1 MSNYIY
7 ILKKNLI
14 GETVIKLK
22 AERVPFQLNDIVYV
36 ADLNKKIHSRWQTI
50 KRNDKVVTLIKKPE
64 NAVSINFEEVLGN
77 KYNKKVNLL
86 TDEEANILE
95 KYFIHKI
102 KILPFYDIE
111 GKNKVESAVLATLRK
126 NDYDIEVYTNI
137 IKNHTENVNF
147 GDYNVIISSEF
158 GVFVYICVNGN
169 LFESQELFEEF
180 QRELNEEEKIR
191 KLLLNSSMLTE
202 DGVNLK
208 IGYRKYYIVESE
220 KSEEYYAQVNKIL
233 ESKGFTNIYVLNSLM
248 LAKKIYE
255 NINSKNEIV
264 VDKDSHFGVLQM
276 LMPQYINSKNT
287 NINRDK
293 IKFVPQD
300 SYEIDENQK
309 AVLAQMNENV
319 YIKAAAGSGKTI
331 LLLAKAYE
339 VAVANPQKDFLI
351 ICYNAKLA
359 EDIRIQAENTGK
371 VIENLKIKTLDK
383 FIQEEI
389 TQYGDPH
396 NGETFKI
403 RKEIFVENVRSGKYT
418 KKFGGIFVDEMQ
430 QLEEKWIEALICC
443 LDENKYMVLAGDYYQ
458 QINKD
463 KNSEEYDDEI
473 IEEFSNEYFYIG
485 ECKFKKI
492 ILDRNYRNADNIV
505 KIINKMLKQIIFY
518 IDELNIPIENE
529 KKIVVQGKG
538 IRKNTDIPKY
548 FNVYSEEEEIEKIV
562 DCLIDLL
569 KNKGYMQN
577 EILLLSPWGKS
588 SVHLIYMLKKRISE
602 LNISI
607 CDFEETG
614 LKKDGV
620 RLGTI
625 GRAIGLDFKAVII
638 YGTNMLQ
645 SSKEEKFKFQQ
656 LHELKMQNISI
667 KREFIQYLKN
677 IYVGCSRA
685 RETLIIINDIKKE
698 NLITEFLKIVGEN
711 ENE

>member
-64 NAVSINFEEVLGN
+64 NAVSINFEEILGN

-180 QRELNEEEKIR
+180 QRELNEEEKIK

-202 DGVNLK
+202 DGMNLK

-233 ESKGFTNIYVLNSLM
+233 ENKGFTNIYVLNSLM

-389 TQYGDPH
+389 TQYGNPH

-418 KKFGGIFVDEMQ
+418 KKFGGIFLDEMQ

-529 KKIVVQGKG
+529 KKMVVQGKG

-548 FNVYSEEEEIEKIV
+548 FNVYSEEEEIEKLKEKGAHIV
-562 DCLIDLL
+562 TL
-569 KNKGYMQN
+569 G
-577 EILLLSPWGKS
+577 
-588 SVHLIYMLKKRISE
+588 KRI
-602 LNISI
+602 LRT
-607 CDFEETG
+607 ETAG
-614 LKKDGV
+614 FVATAL
-620 RLGTI
+620 
-625 GRAIGLDFKAVII
+625 
-638 YGTNMLQ
+638 
-645 SSKEEKFKFQQ
+645 
-656 LHELKMQNISI
+656 
-667 KREFIQYLKN
+667 IQYELSDL
-677 IYVGCSRA
+677 GG
-685 RETLIIINDIKKE
+685 ND
-698 NLITEFLKIVGEN
+698 
-711 ENE
+711 

>member
-111 GKNKVESAVLATLRK
+111 GKNKVESAVLDTLRK

-202 DGVNLK
+202 DGMNLK

-339 VAVANPQKDFLI
+339 VAVANQQKDFLI

-418 KKFGGIFVDEMQ
+418 KKFGGIFLDEMQ
-430 QLEEKWIEALICC
+430 QLEEKWIEALIGC

>member
-64 NAVSINFEEVLGN
+64 NAVSINFEEILGN

-180 QRELNEEEKIR
+180 QRELNEEEKIK

-202 DGVNLK
+202 DGMNLK

-233 ESKGFTNIYVLNSLM
+233 ENKGFTNIYVLNSLM

-389 TQYGDPH
+389 TQYGNPH

-418 KKFGGIFVDEMQ
+418 KKFGGIFLDEMQ

-548 FNVYSEEEEIEKIV
+548 FNVYSEEEEIKKIV

-607 CDFEETG
+607 CDFEKTD
-614 LKKDGV
+614 LRKDGV

>member
-64 NAVSINFEEVLGN
+64 NAVSINFEEILGN

-180 QRELNEEEKIR
+180 QRELNEEEKIK

-202 DGVNLK
+202 DGMNLK

-233 ESKGFTNIYVLNSLM
+233 ENKGFTNIYVLNSLM

-389 TQYGDPH
+389 TQYGNPH

-418 KKFGGIFVDEMQ
+418 KKFGGIFLDEMQ

-607 CDFEETG
+607 CDFEKTD
-614 LKKDGV
+614 LRKDGV

>member
-111 GKNKVESAVLATLRK
+111 GKNEVENAVLATLRK

-233 ESKGFTNIYVLNSLM
+233 ESNGFTNIYVLNSLM

-418 KKFGGIFVDEMQ
+418 KKFGGIFLDEMQ
-430 QLEEKWIEALICC
+430 QLEEKWIEALIGC

-529 KKIVVQGKG
+529 KKIVVRGKG

-645 SSKEEKFKFQQ
+645 SSKGEKFKFQQ

>member
-50 KRNDKVVTLIKKPE
+50 KRNDRVVTLIKKPE
-64 NAVSINFEEVLGN
+64 NAVSINFEEVLGS

-147 GDYNVIISSEF
+147 GDYNVIISREF

-180 QRELNEEEKIR
+180 QRELNEKEKIK
-191 KLLLNSSMLTE
+191 KLLLNSSILTE
-202 DGVNLK
+202 DGMNLK

-233 ESKGFTNIYVLNSLM
+233 ENKGFTNIYVLNSLM

-389 TQYGDPH
+389 TQYGNPH

-418 KKFGGIFVDEMQ
+418 KKFGGIFLDEMQ

>member
-180 QRELNEEEKIR
+180 QRELNEEEKIK

-202 DGVNLK
+202 DGMNLK

-233 ESKGFTNIYVLNSLM
+233 ENKGFTNIYVLNSLM

-339 VAVANPQKDFLI
+339 VAVTNPQKDFLI

-371 VIENLKIKTLDK
+371 IIENLKIKTLDK

-389 TQYGDPH
+389 TQYGNPH

-418 KKFGGIFVDEMQ
+418 KKFGGIFLDEMQ
-430 QLEEKWIEALICC
+430 QLEEK
-443 LDENKYMVLAGDYYQ
+443 
-458 QINKD
+458 
-463 KNSEEYDDEI
+463 
-473 IEEFSNEYFYIG
+473 
-485 ECKFKKI
+485 
-492 ILDRNYRNADNIV
+492 
-505 KIINKMLKQIIFY
+505 
-518 IDELNIPIENE
+518 
-529 KKIVVQGKG
+529 
-538 IRKNTDIPKY
+538 
-548 FNVYSEEEEIEKIV
+548 
-562 DCLIDLL
+562 
-569 KNKGYMQN
+569 
-577 EILLLSPWGKS
+577 
-588 SVHLIYMLKKRISE
+588 
-602 LNISI
+602 
-607 CDFEETG
+607 
-614 LKKDGV
+614 
-620 RLGTI
+620 
-625 GRAIGLDFKAVII
+625 
-638 YGTNMLQ
+638 
-645 SSKEEKFKFQQ
+645 
-656 LHELKMQNISI
+656 
-667 KREFIQYLKN
+667 
-677 IYVGCSRA
+677 
-685 RETLIIINDIKKE
+685 
-698 NLITEFLKIVGEN
+698 
-711 ENE
+711 

>member
-1 MSNYIY
+1 
-7 ILKKNLI
+7 
-14 GETVIKLK
+14 
-22 AERVPFQLNDIVYV
+22 
-36 ADLNKKIHSRWQTI
+36 
-50 KRNDKVVTLIKKPE
+50 
-64 NAVSINFEEVLGN
+64 
-77 KYNKKVNLL
+77 
-86 TDEEANILE
+86 
-95 KYFIHKI
+95 
-102 KILPFYDIE
+102 
-111 GKNKVESAVLATLRK
+111 
-126 NDYDIEVYTNI
+126 
-137 IKNHTENVNF
+137 
-147 GDYNVIISSEF
+147 
-158 GVFVYICVNGN
+158 
-169 LFESQELFEEF
+169 
-180 QRELNEEEKIR
+180 
-191 KLLLNSSMLTE
+191 
-202 DGVNLK
+202 
-208 IGYRKYYIVESE
+208 
-220 KSEEYYAQVNKIL
+220 
-233 ESKGFTNIYVLNSLM
+233 
-248 LAKKIYE
+248 
-255 NINSKNEIV
+255 
-264 VDKDSHFGVLQM
+264 
-276 LMPQYINSKNT
+276 
-287 NINRDK
+287 
-293 IKFVPQD
+293 
-300 SYEIDENQK
+300 
-309 AVLAQMNENV
+309 
-319 YIKAAAGSGKTI
+319 
-331 LLLAKAYE
+331 
-339 VAVANPQKDFLI
+339 
-351 ICYNAKLA
+351 
-359 EDIRIQAENTGK
+359 
-371 VIENLKIKTLDK
+371 
-383 FIQEEI
+383 
-389 TQYGDPH
+389 
-396 NGETFKI
+396 
-403 RKEIFVENVRSGKYT
+403 
-418 KKFGGIFVDEMQ
+418 
-430 QLEEKWIEALICC
+430 
-443 LDENKYMVLAGDYYQ
+443 MVLAGDYYQ

-538 IRKNTDIPKY
+538 IRKNTDISKY

-698 NLITEFLKIVGEN
+698 NLITEFLKIAGEN